1 LLGESRQQRSARGAL
16 AAAIGIVLAGL
27 LGLSA
32 GVATATPSGG
42 SAAGEGCWGAN
53 LVPSAQDTAAVD
65 AATLCLVDQV
75 RRAHRL
81 KPLRFNRDLQAVANS
96 QVETMVSLDYFSDV
110 RPSGA
115 TPAHLIAETP
125 YGRHA
130 GALLTAENIGWGT
143 GVDATPAQMVAAW
156 MRSAPHRRIVL
167 SHEFRDGGVG
177 ATAATPARVT
187 GGEAGA
193 TYALELATR
202 G

>member
-16 AAAIGIVLAGL
+16 GAAIGILVAGL
-27 LGLSA
+27 LALPVS
-32 GVATATPSGG
+32 VA
-42 SAAGEGCWGAN
+42 AASGEGCSGAN
-53 LVPSAQDTAAVD
+53 LVPSSHDTAAVD
-65 AATLCLVDQV
+65 AATLCLVDQI

-81 KPLRFNRDLQAVANS
+81 KGLRFNRDLQAVANS
-96 QVETMVSLDYFSDV
+96 QVETMVSMDYFGDI

-156 MRSAPHRRIVL
+156 MRSVPHRQIVL
-167 SHEFRDGGVG
+167 SREFRDGGVG
-177 ATAATPARVT
+177 AMAATPARVT